1 MESTM
6 GHSLSYRT
14 LWAEITSQEEQSLQ
28 AFRDVF
34 LAWNE
39 KINLISRKDT
49 ESFEIRHV
57 VHSLSIARFIRFYPG
72 AEVMD
77 LGTGGGFPGIPLAIR
92 FPEVSFVLVDSI
104 EKKLMAVRDM
114 VDTLGLKNVEVV
126 RGRAETLNR
135 SFDYVVSRAVATMTN
150 LVRWTRSSVRSGQQ
164 GSLPNGWLVLK
175 GGDLREELKPFGRLA
190 EIQPLASY
198 WSDPFFE
205 TKSLVYLPR
214 QVLG

>member
-1 MESTM
+1 MDSSL
-6 GHSLSYRT
+6 GHFFSYGAI
-14 LWAEITSQEEQSLQ
+14 WPDITDEQEHQLR
-28 AFRDVF
+28 AFREVF
-34 LAWNE
+34 LRWNE

-49 ESFEIRHV
+49 DSFEIRHV
-57 VHSLSIARFIRFYPG
+57 VHSLSIARFMRFYPG

-114 VDTLGLKNVEVV
+114 IETLGLKNVEVV
-126 RGRAETLNR
+126 RGRAESISR
-135 SFDYVVSRAVATMTN
+135 SFDDVVSRAVAPMTD
-150 LVRWTRSSVRSGQQ
+150 LVRWTKPIVKPGQQ

-175 GGDLREELKPFGRLA
+175 GGDLREELRPFGRLV
-190 EIQPLASY
+190 EVQPLSAY

-205 TKSLVYLPR
+205 SKSLVYLPR
-214 QVLG
+214 QVI